1 MFLIWN
7 WSIEKREFSFVNGF
21 SRNCIFFGVDMS
33 SSVLVGNKKKYILV
47 LGEGPTQGLNGK
59 TLTSE
64 KSIRLIVLK

>member
-1 MFLIWN
+1 
-7 WSIEKREFSFVNGF
+7 
-21 SRNCIFFGVDMS
+21 MS

-47 LGEGPTQGLNGK
+47 LGEGPIQGLNGK

>member
-1 MFLIWN
+1 
-7 WSIEKREFSFVNGF
+7 
-21 SRNCIFFGVDMS
+21 MS
-33 SSVLVGNKKKYILV
+33 SSVLVGNKEKYILV